1 MSAPASS
8 SLQAAPAAQAVKA
21 AARPAFD
28 VWRWV
33 VFAGLAMSALFVVW
47 PLFELVRQS
56 FVGQISKSFGL
67 ENFVTFFSSNYF
79 MRATYN
85 SLWVATGATLL
96 TLLLG
101 VPLAYAFSRY
111 VFPGKPLLRVLVLL
125 SMMSPPFIGAYAWI
139 ILMGRA
145 GIITEWVR
153 DMGFAFPTIYGPTGI
168 MFASALSLYPIV
180 FWVVGGAMKQL
191 DHGLEEAASMLGRR
205 PLVVFFTVTLPL
217 LRPALITSA
226 MLVFLAMLA
235 DFGLPNLL
243 GEGERFPVLATL
255 AYNLFLSEIGE
266 EPGMAAVTS
275 VVLVLMAGLVVL
287 AGQYFSKNSRVAN
300 DGAQRAALQTPTA
313 GKRYA
318 LAAATLGVVALAN
331 TPLLVVLVSSF
342 LEVRGAVFQPVFTLG
357 NYQNAL
363 NLMGNALTNSL
374 IYAGLALV
382 FATVVGAALGYV
394 LTRRSDRYSR
404 LLDFL
409 VMVPFIVPGTVL
421 GIGFAQVFNTPPLLL
436 TGTASVIVLVYFI
449 RRLPYVTRSSASI
462 VHQIDVA
469 LEEASASLGVRPLGT
484 FRRIMLPL
492 MRPGILAGMV
502 LAWLEIF
509 NELSASIVLYTGA
522 TKTLPIA
529 AYQQAFGGDFGVAAA
544 YSGMLIAVTTVSLG
558 LALLLGGT
566 ESAHQKV

>member
-1 MSAPASS
+1 MSAPTSS

>member
-1 MSAPASS
+1 MNAATKPVPNAGPSA
-8 SLQAAPAAQAVKA
+8 LK

-67 ENFVTFFSSNYF
+67 ENFVTFFTSNYF

-96 TLLLG
+96 TMLLG
-101 VPLAYAFSRY
+101 VPLAYAFSRF

-139 ILMGRA
+139 ILLGRA
-145 GIITEWVR
+145 GIITEWGR
-153 DMGFAFPTIYGPTGI
+153 DMGFAFPTIYGPVGI
-168 MFASALSLYPIV
+168 MIASALSLYPIV

-363 NLMGNALTNSL
+363 NLMGNSLTNSL
-374 IYAGLALV
+374 IYAGIALV

-421 GIGFAQVFNTPPLLL
+421 GIGFAQVFNTPPILL
-436 TGTASVIVLVYFI
+436 TGTASVIVVVYFI

-544 YSGMLIAVTTVSLG
+544 YSGMLIAVTAVSLG

>member
-1 MSAPASS
+1 MNAVTNAVTGSSPSA
-8 SLQAAPAAQAVKA
+8 LK

-67 ENFVTFFSSNYF
+67 ENFVTFFTSNYF

-85 SLWVATGATLL
+85 SLWVATGATVL
-96 TLLLG
+96 TMLLG
-101 VPLAYAFSRY
+101 VPLAYAFSRF

-139 ILMGRA
+139 ILLGRA
-145 GIITEWVR
+145 GIITEWGR

-168 MFASALSLYPIV
+168 MIASALSLYPIV

-217 LRPALITSA
+217 LRPALITSS

-374 IYAGLALV
+374 IYAGIALV

-449 RRLPYVTRSSASI
+449 RRLPYVTRSSSSI

-544 YSGMLIAVTTVSLG
+544 YSGMLIAVTAFSLG

-566 ESAHQKV
+566 ESAHQRV

>member
-1 MSAPASS
+1 MSAPASPS
-8 SLQAAPAAQAVKA
+8 PPAVNAVKA

-56 FVGQISKSFGL
+56 FVGQISQSFGL
-67 ENFVTFFSSNYF
+67 ENFVTFFTSNYF

-85 SLWVATGATLL
+85 SLWVATGATVL
-96 TLLLG
+96 TMLLG
-101 VPLAYAFSRY
+101 VPLAYAFSRF

-139 ILMGRA
+139 ILLGRA
-145 GIITEWVR
+145 GIITEWGR

-168 MFASALSLYPIV
+168 IIASALSLYPIV

-275 VVLVLMAGLVVL
+275 VILVVMAGLVVL

-318 LAAATLGVVALAN
+318 LAAATLGVVVLAN

-374 IYAGLALV
+374 IYAGMALV
-382 FATVVGAALGYV
+382 LATVVGAALGYV

-421 GIGFAQVFNTPPLLL
+421 GIGFAQVFNAPPLLL
-436 TGTASVIVLVYFI
+436 TGTAYVIVLVYFI

-544 YSGMLIAVTTVSLG
+544 YSGMLIAVTAVSLG

>member
-1 MSAPASS
+1 MRTIASTNPS
-8 SLQAAPAAQAVKA
+8 VA

-67 ENFVTFFSSNYF
+67 ENFATFFTSKYF

-85 SLWVATGATLL
+85 SLWVATGATVL
-96 TLLLG
+96 TMLLG
-101 VPLAYAFSRY
+101 VPLAYAFSRF

-139 ILMGRA
+139 ILLGRA
-145 GIITEWVR
+145 GIITEWGR

-168 MFASALSLYPIV
+168 MIASALSLYPIV

-205 PLVVFFTVTLPL
+205 PLAVFFTVTLPL

-300 DGAQRAALQTPTA
+300 DGAQRAALQTPAA

-374 IYAGLALV
+374 IYAGIALV

-484 FRRIMLPL
+484 FGRIMLPL

-544 YSGMLIAVTTVSLG
+544 YSGMLIAVTAVSLG

-566 ESAHQKV
+566 ESAHQRV

>member
-1 MSAPASS
+1 MSAVVSPNSS
-8 SLQAAPAAQAVKA
+8 VT

-56 FVGQISKSFGL
+56 FVGQVSQSFGL
-67 ENFVTFFSSNYF
+67 ENFVTFFTSTYF

-101 VPLAYAFSRY
+101 VPLAYAFSRF

-139 ILMGRA
+139 ILLGRA
-145 GIITEWVR
+145 GIVTEWGR

-168 MFASALSLYPIV
+168 IIASALSLYPIV

-374 IYAGLALV
+374 MYAGIALV

-421 GIGFAQVFNTPPLLL
+421 GIGFAQVFNTPPILL

-544 YSGMLIAVTTVSLG
+544 YSGMLIAVTAVSLG

-566 ESAHQKV
+566 ESAHQRV